1 MGFRD
6 DVFNDIASVFLN
18 DSEFAEEHKIGNK
31 TTVCVIDEEKFQSK
45 QKNSQNFLSDD
56 GLFREGFTL
65 FVEKSFFRYVP
76 HTGELLKVDDVEYEV
91 VACKIDMGLV
101 EIDLLRYDE
110 RW

>member
-1 MGFRD
+1 MNFKEM
-6 DVFNDIASVFLN
+6 VANDIGNVFLN
-18 DSEFAEEHKIGNK
+18 IDEFG
-31 TTVCVIDEEKFQSK
+31 TTHTFNGREIKCVIDEEKFQSK

-110 RW
+110 R